1 MVREKKWLRSYRK
14 SGKRETFNN
23 VELTADA

>member
-14 SGKRETFNN
+14 SGKRKTSND
-23 VELTADA
+23 VELRAEA